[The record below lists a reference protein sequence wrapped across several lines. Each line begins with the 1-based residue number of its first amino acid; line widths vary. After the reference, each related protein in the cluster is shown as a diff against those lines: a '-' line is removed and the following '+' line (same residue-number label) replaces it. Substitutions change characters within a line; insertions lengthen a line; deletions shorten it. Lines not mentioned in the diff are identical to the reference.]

1 MLWKDKKLY
10 QKCPVVVFLRL
21 RDSSVQCAKEPQ
33 DLFHYPDQ
41 DVQRKV
47 HRWVLCNSGHGCL
60 LILDGYDELP
70 AGAQT
75 NSVFSRIIGGE
86 LPQAQVIVTSRS
98 SAMHNLLELCKTQEV
113 QHVEI
118 LGFTEEQVRDYV
130 SSAFKQDQ
138 KSRCGFEEYL
148 RCHPHLQGL
157 MYIPLNAAIVVG
169 VYQDNQARGCIP
181 NTMTE
186 LYTALVLYL
195 VHHHHHRDPANS
207 PMGPT
212 DCISDLPAHYYKS
225 IKSMAE
231 IAYQGCL
238 EDKLVFQKMPMSLE
252 TLGVCMWCVC
262 PVYMVCVCVCMWCV
276 CHVCMWCV
284 CVCLCVVCMWCVCV
298 CVSCVCGVCVF
309 VCRVYVVCVCRVYMV
324 CVSCV
329 SYVCVMCVLSAYS
342 VYVCIKA
349 GIQGATSCFLPG

>member
-10 QKCPVVVFLRL
+10 QKCPVVVFIRL

-33 DLFHYPDQ
+33 DLFLYPDQ
-41 DVQRKV
+41 DVQVKV
-47 HRWVLCNSGHGCL
+47 HSWVLRKSGRGCL

-75 NSVFSRIIGGE
+75 KSVFSRIIGGE
-86 LPQAQVIVTSRS
+86 LLPQAWVVVTSRS

-118 LGFTEEQVRDYV
+118 LGFTEEQVKDYV

-169 VYQDNQARGCIP
+169 VYKASQEKGCVIP
-181 NTMTE
+181 KTMTE

-212 DCISDLPAHYYKS
+212 ERISDLPAHYYKS

-262 PVYMVCVCVCMWCV
+262 PVYMVCVCVCL
-276 CHVCMWCV
+276 VCM
-284 CVCLCVVCMWCVCV
+284 LCVYVMCVSCV
-298 CVSCVCGVCVF
+298 CVSCVCD
-309 VCRVYVVCVCRVYMV
+309 
-324 CVSCV
+324 
-329 SYVCVMCVLSAYS
+329 VCVMCLCVL
-342 VYVCIKA
+342 CM
-349 GIQGATSCFLPG
+349 

>member
-10 QKCPVVVFLRL
+10 QMYPVLVFIRL
-21 RDSSVQCAKEPQ
+21 RDSSAQCAKEPQ
-33 DLFHYPDQ
+33 DLLHYPDQ
-41 DVQRKV
+41 DVQREV
-47 HRWVLCNSGHGCL
+47 HRWVLCKSGHGCL

-75 NSVFSRIIGGE
+75 DSVFSKIIRGDL
-86 LPQAQVIVTSRS
+86 LPQARVIVTSRS

-118 LGFTEEQVRDYV
+118 LGFTEEQVKDYI
-130 SSAFKQDQ
+130 SDAFKQDQ

-148 RCHPHLQGL
+148 SCHPHLQGL

-169 VYQDNQARGCIP
+169 VYMANQAKGCVIP
-181 NTMTE
+181 KTMTE

-212 DCISDLPAHYYKS
+212 ERISDLPVHYYKS

-252 TLGVCMWCVC
+252 TLGVCMW
-262 PVYMVCVCVCMWCV
+262 YV

-284 CVCLCVVCMWCVCV
+284 YVVCVVCMWCVCV
-298 CVSCVCGVCVF
+298 VCMWCVCVVCMWCVCVVCMWC
-309 VCRVYVVCVCRVYMV
+309 VCRVYVM